1 VLGVFFMNEYKQKM
15 IYTGAM
21 LVIFLIIANTM
32 VEVNWFLQVIAV
44 IFAGYYI
51 LQSVKSLREE
61 DKEK

>member
-1 VLGVFFMNEYKQKM
+1 MNEYKQKM

-51 LQSVKSLREE
+51 LYSIKSLRDEE
-61 DKEK
+61 KDKN

>member
-1 VLGVFFMNEYKQKM
+1 MNEYKQKM

-51 LQSVKSLREE
+51 LQSVKLLREE

>member
-1 VLGVFFMNEYKQKM
+1 MNEYKQKI

-32 VEVNWFLQVIAV
+32 VEVNWFLQIVAV

-51 LQSVKSLREE
+51 LYSVKSLRDEQK
-61 DKEK
+61 DKN

>member
-1 VLGVFFMNEYKQKM
+1 MNEYKQKM

-32 VEVNWFLQVIAV
+32 VEVNWFLQVVAV

-51 LQSVKSLREE
+51 LHSVKSLKEE
-61 DKEK
+61 EKEK

>member
-1 VLGVFFMNEYKQKM
+1 MNEYKQKM

>member
-1 VLGVFFMNEYKQKM
+1 MNEYKQKM

-51 LQSVKSLREE
+51 LYSVKSLRDEQK
-61 DKEK
+61 DKN

>member
-1 VLGVFFMNEYKQKM
+1 MNEYKQKI

-32 VEVNWFLQVIAV
+32 VEVNWFLQIIAV

-51 LQSVKSLREE
+51 LYSVKSLRDEQK
-61 DKEK
+61 DKN

>member
-1 VLGVFFMNEYKQKM
+1 MNEYKQKM
-15 IYTGAM
+15 IYTVAM

-32 VEVNWFLQVIAV
+32 VEVNWFLQLIAV

>member
-1 VLGVFFMNEYKQKM
+1 MNEYKQKM

-51 LQSVKSLREE
+51 LYSVKSLRDDEK
-61 DKEK
+61 DKN

>member
-1 VLGVFFMNEYKQKM
+1 MNEYKQKI

-51 LQSVKSLREE
+51 LYSVKSLRDEQK
-61 DKEK
+61 DKN

>member
-1 VLGVFFMNEYKQKM
+1 MNEYKQKM

-51 LQSVKSLREE
+51 LYSLKSLRDEQK
-61 DKEK
+61 DKN

>member
-1 VLGVFFMNEYKQKM
+1 MNEYKQKI

-32 VEVNWFLQVIAV
+32 VEVNWSLQVIAV

-51 LQSVKSLREE
+51 LQSVKSLKAEE
-61 DKEK
+61 KEK

>member
-1 VLGVFFMNEYKQKM
+1 MNEYKQKM

-51 LQSVKSLREE
+51 FQSVKSLREE